1 MEIGKKIKRLRLQR
15 GLTQEELADRCELS
29 KGFISL
35 LERDLTSPSIATL
48 MDILESLGSD
58 LKTFFSET
66 GDEKVV
72 FGTED
77 IFVKED
83 AESLQGS
90 IRWLVPSAQKNQ
102 MEPILVELGSGGETI
117 EDDPHEG
124 EEFGFVL
131 QGSIN
136 LHLGERKIRVRR
148 EESFCF
154 KPDQTHYIEN
164 AGKSVA
170 RVLWVSTPPT
180 F

>member
-1 MEIGKKIKRLRLQR
+1 MQIGAKVRRLRTQR
-15 GLTQEELADRCELS
+15 GLTMEELADRCELS

-48 MDILESLGSD
+48 SDILECLGTD
-58 LKTFFSET
+58 LASFFDERPE
-66 GDEKVV
+66 EKVCY
-72 FGTED
+72 TDED
-77 IFVKED
+77 MFVKED
-83 AESLQGS
+83 AEGLCGS
-90 IRWLVPSAQKNQ
+90 IKWLVPNAQKNR
-102 MEPILVELGSGGETI
+102 MEPILVEMQSGGSTTPEN
-117 EDDPHEG
+117 PHEG

>member
-1 MEIGKKIKRLRLQR
+1 MQLGQKIKELRMMY
-15 GLTQEELADRCELS
+15 GLTQEELADRAELS
-29 KGFISL
+29 KGFISQ

-48 MDILESLGSD
+48 VDVLSCLGTDLAHFFSD
-58 LKTFFSET
+58 LEP
-66 GDEKVV
+66 EQVV
-72 FGTED
+72 FKPDDMFTKID
-77 IFVKED
+77 ED
-83 AESLQGS
+83 AKSTTC
-90 IRWLVPSAQKNQ
+90 WLVPNAQKNR
-102 MEPILVELGSGGETI
+102 MEPILLTLQPGGHSY

-154 KPDQTHYIEN
+154 KPDQTHNIEN

>member
-1 MEIGKKIKRLRLQR
+1 MSE
-15 GLTQEELADRCELS
+15 A
-29 KGFISL
+29 ISL
-35 LERDLTSPSIATL
+35 ASFVPNSSTAPCDSARRPEPG
-48 MDILESLGSD
+48 GS
-58 LKTFFSET
+58 TTPE
-66 GDEKVV
+66 
-72 FGTED
+72 
-77 IFVKED
+77 
-83 AESLQGS
+83 
-90 IRWLVPSAQKNQ
+90 N
-102 MEPILVELGSGGETI
+102 
-117 EDDPHEG
+117 PHEG